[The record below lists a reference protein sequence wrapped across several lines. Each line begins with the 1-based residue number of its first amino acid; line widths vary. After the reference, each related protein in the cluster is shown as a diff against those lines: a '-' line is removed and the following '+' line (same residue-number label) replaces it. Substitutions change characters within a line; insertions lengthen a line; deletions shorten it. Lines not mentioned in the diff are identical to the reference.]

1 MAVSEKIKKIIWGQF
16 AGRCAICKEK
26 VIHENES
33 GDKSLFGE
41 VAHIIGE
48 KNGSARFSNVLDTE
62 YRNNEEN
69 LMLLCANHHTII
81 DKNENVSEYT
91 VEKLHQIKDEYL
103 DWLESSLAQSV
114 KWDVNLAHLFYLNIP
129 RLNETA
135 LKYGYRVDLKE
146 YNERNNLHS
155 HGWDLNYIMLA
166 YENLFK
172 NLQIDALDFAKLGL
186 IHESYIGSLVYF
198 EKVKFR
204 TKNINNISRQETN
217 EVNYKFTGDLKKDP
231 HIYFTHYNGWKLV
244 LNINRNW
251 ITTDTAFSYFR
262 PRDGVSTFSGFFR
275 VTNVDYQEN
284 IIYGSPFTIGLT
296 PGPLDNMVEENHRKA
311 TMEKRD
317 TATANRSKGDNNL
330 ESLVEFEEAKKR
342 AQYFNFD
349 DKTCDFCK
357 KILAN
362 DKYMIDGET
371 YQGPWA
377 YMCADCFEELGV
389 GIKWGYGQLY
399 QNMKDKG
406 WLLVAGYDKNEN
418 EIDIF

>member
-1 MAVSEKIKKIIWGQF
+1 MICCLVELKGNKMAVSEKTKKIIWGQF

-48 KNGSARFSNVLDTE
+48 KNGSARYSESVDLE

-69 LMLLCANHHTII
+69 LMLLCSNHHTII
-81 DKNENVSEYT
+81 DKDENISEYT

-103 DWLESSLAQSV
+103 DWLESNLAQSV
-114 KWDVNLAHLFYLNIP
+114 KWDINLAHLFYLNIP

-135 LKYGYRVDLKE
+135 LRYGYRVDLQK
-146 YNERNNLHS
+146 YNDRKNLHA

-166 YENLFK
+166 YDNLFK
-172 NLQIDALDFAKLGL
+172 NLQIDALDFVKLGL

-251 ITTDTAFSYFR
+251 VTTDTAFSYFR
-262 PRDGVSTFSGFFR
+262 PRGGVSTFSGFFR
-275 VTNVDYQEN
+275 VINVDYEEN
-284 IIYGSPFTIGLT
+284 IIYGSPFTIGLI
-296 PGPLDNMVEENHRKA
+296 PSPWDNMINENETRKIDKY
-311 TMEKRD
+311 E
-317 TATANRSKGDNNL
+317 NNNL
-330 ESLVEFEEAKKR
+330 DILIDLEEAKMR
-342 AQYFNFD
+342 AEYFSFSNQ
-349 DKTCDFCK
+349 TCDYCSK
-357 KILAN
+357 ELNN
-362 DKYMIDGET
+362 DKYLIDGAT
-371 YQGPWA
+371 KQGPWA
-377 YMCADCFEELGV
+377 YMCVDCFRKYGTL
-389 GIKWGYGQLY
+389 IKWGYGQLY
-399 QNMKDKG
+399 QKIDEDE
-406 WLLVAGYDKNEN
+406 WLLVAGYDK
-418 EIDIF
+418 